1 MKTGTWA
8 SIIAG
13 IIIGILCLGAIIL
26 GVIFI
31 TPAKRQYP
39 IITPQIT
46 VIQAPS
52 LAPVVIPTA
61 TIPPEVMATLASLP
75 PDPGNAIQ
83 VGKTVHISGTGGD
96 GLRIRKE
103 PGVNATPL
111 FLGADNEEFIVKDGP
126 QTVDHLTWWYIAA
139 PFDEKR
145 QGWAAANYLAPNL
158 NP

>member
-1 MKTGTWA
+1 MKTKTWS

-13 IIIGILCLGAIIL
+13 MIIGMICLGAIVL
-26 GVIFI
+26 AVLLVS
-31 TPAKRQYP
+31 PAKRQYP

-46 VIQAPS
+46 IITAPT

-61 TIPPEVMATLASLP
+61 TIPPEVMATLANLP
-75 PDPGNAIQ
+75 PDPGSAIQ
-83 VGKTVHISGTGGD
+83 IGMTVHISGTGGD

-103 PGVNATPL
+103 PGVDATPL

-126 QTVDHLTWWYIAA
+126 ATADNLTWWYLEA
-139 PFDEKR
+139 PFDSKR
-145 QGWAAANYLAPNL
+145 QGWAAANYLAPNV

>member
-1 MKTGTWA
+1 MKTKTWV

-13 IIIGILCLGAIIL
+13 IVTGMICLGAIVLAIL
-26 GVIFI
+26 FL
-31 TPAKRQYP
+31 TPSRRDYP

-46 VIQAPS
+46 IIQAPS
-52 LAPVVIPTA
+52 LAPVAIPTA
-61 TIPPEVMATLASLP
+61 TIPPEVMATIANLP

-83 VGKTVHISGTGGD
+83 VGMTVHISGTGGD

-126 QTVDHLTWWYIAA
+126 RSVDNLTWWYIEA
-139 PFDEKR
+139 PFDAKR
-145 QGWAAANYLAPNL
+145 QGWAAANYLTPNL

>member
-1 MKTGTWA
+1 MKTKTWA

-13 IIIGILCLGAIIL
+13 IIIGMLCLGAVVL
-26 GVIFI
+26 AVIFI
-31 TPAKRQYP
+31 TPSNRQYS
-39 IITPQIT
+39 IITPQIN

-52 LAPVVIPTA
+52 LAPVVIPSA
-61 TIPPEVMATLASLP
+61 TIPPEVMATLAQLP
-75 PDPGNAIQ
+75 PDPGSAIQ
-83 VGKTVHISGTGGD
+83 VGMTVHISGTGGD

-111 FLGADNEEFIVKDGP
+111 FMGADNEEFIVKDGP
-126 QTVDHLTWWYIAA
+126 QTMDNLTWWYIVA

>member
-1 MKTGTWA
+1 MKTKTWA

-13 IIIGILCLGAIIL
+13 IIIGMLCLGAVVL
-26 GVIFI
+26 AVIFI
-31 TPAKRQYP
+31 TPSNRQYS

-52 LAPVVIPTA
+52 LAPVVIPSA
-61 TIPPEVMATLASLP
+61 TIPPEVMATLAQLP
-75 PDPGNAIQ
+75 PDPGSAIQ
-83 VGKTVHISGTGGD
+83 VGMTVHISGTGGD

-111 FLGADNEEFIVKDGP
+111 FMGADNEEFIVKDGP
-126 QTVDHLTWWYIAA
+126 QTADNLTWWYIVA